1 MGPEGRRVRF
11 SGEGS
16 DQELVVGGVSVL
28 FVSWVARAVRQQK
41 MIEVAI
47 ASMGR
52 RYVASFGIAKSRA
65 ELCDVLGV
73 LGVWGW

>member
-16 DQELVVGGVSVL
+16 DQETVVGGVSVL
-28 FVSWVARAVRQQK
+28 FGSWVARAVRQQK
-41 MIEVAI
+41 TIEVAI

-52 RYVASFGIAKSRA
+52 RYVASVGIAKSRSV
-65 ELCDVLGV
+65 LCDVLGV